1 MKSFQTLV
9 VLLKRKVLLFH
20 LNSMLFLFLKL
31 TENNP
36 EIDAFLLLLFGTTP
50 FYVRCVTKMCFD
62 KMFFCSDGSG
72 PKKSSPGR
80 AQALNVKLGPGPGL
94 SPSLKAGPRA
104 GPGGLAGLS
113 LLLINP
119 KNINFTQNS
128 SKVKFLKF
136 YQNA

>member
-1 MKSFQTLV
+1 MSDLGNPPWKPGFPMLV
-9 VLLKRKVLLFH
+9 THVGHRYSDV
-20 LNSMLFLFLKL
+20 
-31 TENNP
+31 
-36 EIDAFLLLLFGTTP
+36 G
-50 FYVRCVTKMCFD
+50 
-62 KMFFCSDGSG
+62 SDGSG

-128 SKVKFLKF
+128 SKVNF
-136 YQNA
+136 

>member
-1 MKSFQTLV
+1 MWT
-9 VLLKRKVLLFH
+9 
-20 LNSMLFLFLKL
+20 
-31 TENNP
+31 
-36 EIDAFLLLLFGTTP
+36 
-50 FYVRCVTKMCFD
+50 
-62 KMFFCSDGSG
+62 SDGSG

-136 YQNA
+136 YQNAWIIDKSIKDNVNSA

>member
-1 MKSFQTLV
+1 MEKITFTS
-9 VLLKRKVLLFH
+9 LFVNNFVILH
-20 LNSMLFLFLKL
+20 FYKIGAESGIKL
-31 TENNP
+31 TL
-36 EIDAFLLLLFGTTP
+36 I
-50 FYVRCVTKMCFD
+50 RI
-62 KMFFCSDGSG
+62 SDGLS

-80 AQALNVKLGPGPGL
+80 AQALNVKLGPGSSL

-119 KNINFTQNS
+119 KNIKGKIFEI
-128 SKVKFLKF
+128 

>member
-1 MKSFQTLV
+1 MSKKPAKKPYIPNLLSYFVKSV
-9 VLLKRKVLLFH
+9 Y
-20 LNSMLFLFLKL
+20 N
-31 TENNP
+31 
-36 EIDAFLLLLFGTTP
+36 TP
-50 FYVRCVTKMCFD
+50 
-62 KMFFCSDGSG
+62 SDGSG

-104 GPGGLAGLS
+104 GPGGLAGLT

-128 SKVKFLKF
+128 SKVKFWNFIRMLEK
-136 YQNA
+136 

>member
-1 MKSFQTLV
+1 MDDFFFGLRSFQT
-9 VLLKRKVLLFH
+9 
-20 LNSMLFLFLKL
+20 
-31 TENNP
+31 
-36 EIDAFLLLLFGTTP
+36 
-50 FYVRCVTKMCFD
+50 
-62 KMFFCSDGSG
+62 SDGSG

-113 LLLINP
+113 LSLINP

-128 SKVKFLKF
+128 SKVNFLNFIRMLEKWIKVSRIL
-136 YQNA
+136 

>member
-1 MKSFQTLV
+1 MT
-9 VLLKRKVLLFH
+9 
-20 LNSMLFLFLKL
+20 
-31 TENNP
+31 
-36 EIDAFLLLLFGTTP
+36 
-50 FYVRCVTKMCFD
+50 
-62 KMFFCSDGSG
+62 SDGSG

-113 LLLINP
+113 LSLINS

-128 SKVKFLKF
+128 SKVNFLNFIRMLEKWIKVSRIL
-136 YQNA
+136 

>member
-1 MKSFQTLV
+1 MKPTTIVFI
-9 VLLKRKVLLFH
+9 VLIIA
-20 LNSMLFLFLKL
+20 L
-31 TENNP
+31 TKACWP
-36 EIDAFLLLLFGTTP
+36 GA
-50 FYVRCVTKMCFD
+50 
-62 KMFFCSDGSG
+62 SDGSS
-72 PKKSSPGR
+72 PKKSSQGR

-128 SKVKFLKF
+128 SKVKILNFIRMLEK
-136 YQNA
+136 